1 MSDDRAKMLEG
12 LAQDFQRLREG
23 ISALGAKA
31 DELDRLGD
39 WLQQNLD
46 EVPAIGP
53 GPAAAAMAVIRKLKG
68 RVAELEAELAETLED
83 AVRQGAY
90 CDKDGTYHSNGI
102 STWLD
107 MMNRLVELGRF
118 EITWDSGEKDVE
130 GRFLPR
136 KESNGQAT

>member
-53 GPAAAAMAVIRKLKG
+53 GPAAVAMAVIRKLKG
-68 RVAELEAELAETLED
+68 RVAELEAVLRNVQYALFQEFEADGFETTYRERCVGCGRLSAERCKAGCSVCEALKGGQD
-83 AVRQGAY
+83 ATRRG
-90 CDKDGTYHSNGI
+90 
-102 STWLD
+102 
-107 MMNRLVELGRF
+107 
-118 EITWDSGEKDVE
+118 
-130 GRFLPR
+130 
-136 KESNGQAT
+136 